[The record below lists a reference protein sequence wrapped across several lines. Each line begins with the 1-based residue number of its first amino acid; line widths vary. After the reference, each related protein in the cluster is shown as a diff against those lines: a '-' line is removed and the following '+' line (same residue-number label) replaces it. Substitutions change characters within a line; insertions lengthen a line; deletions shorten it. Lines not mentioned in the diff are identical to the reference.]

1 MNQAIQ
7 FPDREEWDENK
18 QCVCFPALVN
28 GMKLTCAISGESLAY
43 RFTGDTPE
51 QWLASF
57 RQHRWDLEEEAE
69 NLFRNKV
76 KMIKVGSGYLD
87 PDIRPSISRSYLRNS
102 VTQPSLHHLT
112 GGSV

>member
-51 QWLASF
+51 QWLA
-57 RQHRWDLEEEAE
+57 
-69 NLFRNKV
+69 
-76 KMIKVGSGYLD
+76 
-87 PDIRPSISRSYLRNS
+87 
-102 VTQPSLHHLT
+102 
-112 GGSV
+112 

>member
-18 QCVCFPALVN
+18 KCVCFPALVN
-28 GMKLTCAISGESLAY
+28 GMQLTCAISGESLAY

-57 RQHRWDLEEEAE
+57 VSIAGIWKKKRKT
-69 NLFRNKV
+69 N
-76 KMIKVGSGYLD
+76 SG
-87 PDIRPSISRSYLRNS
+87 
-102 VTQPSLHHLT
+102 TK
-112 GGSV
+112 

>member
-18 QCVCFPALVN
+18 KCVCFPALVN
-28 GMKLTCAISGESLAY
+28 GMQLTCAISGESLAY

-57 RQHRWDLEEEAE
+57 RQHRWDLVT
-69 NLFRNKV
+69 LIQIFV
-76 KMIKVGSGYLD
+76 LPFHVI
-87 PDIRPSISRSYLRNS
+87 IRGIA
-102 VTQPSLHHLT
+102 
-112 GGSV
+112 